1 MHASAHTHS
10 PRRMLPD
17 PARVAP
23 VWLTPPHSFT
33 AHPPHTPHARYPHRP
48 TPPHKLPCS
57 SASSLGACP
66 CLLAL
71 LLCVGAAPPWL
82 GRQDRLGGCVGSRH
96 GGTGPLGFGGRGRPR
111 AQDRAPRGHSHP
123 STPFDAGVCGRAW
136 RGGWL
141 VCRVGSGARAPACL
155 VDGVPCRRGSGIRG
169 SRDGLDGRQGR
180 GLD

>member
-1 MHASAHTHS
+1 MHASAQTH

-23 VWLTPPHSFT
+23 VCLIPPHSFT
-33 AHPPHTPHARYPHRP
+33 AHPPHTPHARHPHRP

-96 GGTGPLGFGGRGRPR
+96 GGTGSLGFGGRGRPR
-111 AQDRAPRGHSHP
+111 AQDRAARGHNHP
-123 STPFDAGVCGRAW
+123 STPFDAGVCGGAWGVVGLCVWWDRALGL
-136 RGGWL
+136 R
-141 VCRVGSGARAPACL
+141 RVSW
-155 VDGVPCRRGSGIRG
+155 VGVPCRRGSGIRG
-169 SRDGLDGRQGR
+169 PMDGLDGRQGR

>member
-1 MHASAHTHS
+1 MRVHT
-10 PRRMLPD
+10 
-17 PARVAP
+17 
-23 VWLTPPHSFT
+23 
-33 AHPPHTPHARYPHRP
+33 HTPHDECFLILLASPLFGSSPRIHSPLTQP
-48 TPPHKLPCS
+48 TPRTHDTRTDQLHPTSYHVRPPARS
-57 SASSLGACP
+57 VRPPACLR
-66 CLLAL
+66 CC
-71 LLCVGAAPPWL
+71 CVGAAPPWL

-96 GGTGPLGFGGRGRPR
+96 GGTGSLGFGGRGRPR
-111 AQDRAPRGHSHP
+111 AQDRAARGHNHP

-169 SRDGLDGRQGR
+169 PRDGLDGRQGR